1 MIKFFF
7 VLLLVIIIFNWN
19 NILYLFKEETKFNY
33 YLNNK
38 FQDFKFKKDQKYF
51 VWQIDKKEFAQYNNL
66 NIKYLKQ
73 IMKFDKTYNL
83 EEIINNDP
91 ELIKMRNEC
100 LNYPDKN
107 FYLKFEQEDNITEYR
122 KLKKYNNKWNYF
134 SNYLISNELNEKS
147 QISKELYKNDKI
159 ILSGIFYYPPG
170 SFREWHTNS
179 NTPGYRLYYI
189 NALEPN
195 KSFLNFI
202 HPISGEIISV
212 PDRKECINLFMI
224 PEPDE
229 YFWHNITSETH
240 RISVGIRICD
250 NKIINDIKNLAKYK
264 Y

>member
-7 VLLLVIIIFNWN
+7 VVVLVLIILNWN
-19 NILYLFKEETKFNY
+19 NILYLFKPETTFDYFTNK
-33 YLNNK
+33 K

-51 VWQIDKKEFAQYNNL
+51 VWQIDKKDFNQYNDL
-66 NIKYLKQ
+66 YFKYFKN

-83 EEIINNDP
+83 NKIINNDP
-91 ELIKMRNEC
+91 DLIQMRNDC

-107 FYLKFEQEDNITEYR
+107 FYLKFEQKENNKEH
-122 KLKKYNNKWNYF
+122 KQVQSYNDKWNYLT
-134 SNYLISNELNEKS
+134 SYLVLKDLDKKS
-147 QISKELYKNDKI
+147 TLSKEIYKNDKI
-159 ILSGIFYYPPG
+159 IISGVFYYPPG

-179 NTPGYRLYYI
+179 NAPGYRLYYI

-195 KSFLNFI
+195 KSFLNFV
-202 HPISGEIISV
+202 HPISGEVISV
-212 PDRKECINLFMI
+212 PDRKECVNLFMI

-229 YFWHNITSETH
+229 YLWHNVTSETH

-250 NKIINDIKNLAKYK
+250 NKIINDLKKLAKYK